1 MRRTLLG
8 GAIGILVFFC
18 GCKRAAPAVEYAP
31 IGTIREIMK
40 SVVEP
45 SADFIWG
52 SVATN
57 VTSKGV
63 EKKMPRTD
71 EEWDEVHKR
80 AIALVEATNLLLIP
94 NRRVA
99 KPNEKADNPDFE
111 RDPKDIDAMLAK
123 DRATFLKHIGALR
136 EASLKMLTLVEAR
149 DVQGIDANGEV
160 LDKACED
167 CHTTYWYVPDK

>member
-8 GAIGILVFFC
+8 VALCALVFFS

-31 IGTIREIMK
+31 IGTFREVMK

-45 SADFIWG
+45 NANFIWG
-52 SVATN
+52 SVST
-57 VTSKGV
+57 VITSKGT

-71 EEWDEVHKR
+71 EDWDELHKH

-94 NRRVA
+94 NRHVA
-99 KPNEKADNPDFE
+99 KPNEKADNPDYE
-111 RDPKDIDAMLAK
+111 RDPKVVDAMLAK
-123 DRATFLKHIGALR
+123 DRPAFLKHVGALR
-136 EASLKMLTLVEAR
+136 EASLKMLTLVEAK

-167 CHTTYWYVPDK
+167 CHTTYWYIPDK

>member
-8 GAIGILVFFC
+8 GAVCTLVFLY
-18 GCKRAAPAVEYAP
+18 GCKPAAPPVKYAP
-31 IGTIREIMK
+31 IGTIREVMK

-52 SVATN
+52 SVSTN

-63 EKKMPRTD
+63 EKKIPRTD

-94 NRRVA
+94 NRHVA
-99 KPNEKADNPDFE
+99 KPNEKADNPDSE
-111 RDPKDIDAMLAK
+111 RDPKDIDVMLAK

-136 EASLKMLTLVEAR
+136 EVSLKMLTSVEAR
-149 DVQGIDANGEV
+149 DVQGMDTNGQA
-160 LDKACED
+160 LDKVCED
-167 CHTTYWYVPDK
+167 CHMIYWYLPDK